1 MEESTRGFD
10 IDCSY
15 IKIYYGQLHELLNTK
30 PLASEKKNT
39 HTHTMNDL
47 QHSSSAFFFTSFL
60 SIHRYDLK
68 LWS

>member
-30 PLASEKKNT
+30 PLASEKKKHT
-39 HTHTMNDL
+39 HTHTHNE
-47 QHSSSAFFFTSFL
+47 
-60 SIHRYDLK
+60 
-68 LWS
+68 